1 MVFKLWSHRDYIYMD
16 ICKKKRKKEVYLWC
30 VCHPEDYF
38 SKLTDLIWVLN
49 QFASPCLSGPSWWII
64 VGYHVGIFPGSV
76 LFFCVHVSRCGNV
89 YNTSNSCCSVFI
101 IFVLFQ
107 CNVPFFF
114 LWNMC
119 LALWFWS
126 DYNTVDGYVQYMGIS
141 LVVLLYLIYHHKK
154 KICCPPTITNEM
166 WYLKHKVIE
175 PKHNPG
181 THKWHVS
188 PICSS
193 IMLEINTFSLNLSF

>member
-89 YNTSNSCCSVFI
+89 YNTSNSCCSVFYYFCI
-101 IFVLFQ
+101 ISMQ
-107 CNVPFFF
+107 CSFFF
-114 LWNMC
+114 
-119 LALWFWS
+119 S
-126 DYNTVDGYVQYMGIS
+126 
-141 LVVLLYLIYHHKK
+141 
-154 KICCPPTITNEM
+154 
-166 WYLKHKVIE
+166 LKHVPCFVILVWLQYSRWVCTIY
-175 PKHNPG
+175 G
-181 THKWHVS
+181 D
-188 PICSS
+188 
-193 IMLEINTFSLNLSF
+193 LSCCFALFDIPS